1 MVRLILTAWIKLSQM
16 ERSLLSC
23 GQMQVRKHFTYR
35 IYWNWRAFVKYCESF
50 NSDFVMVV
58 NGQRIS
64 AFVSDCLCGI
74 KAITIHALKTG
85 RFMYDERWRKC

>member
-1 MVRLILTAWIKLSQM
+1 M
-16 ERSLLSC
+16 
-23 GQMQVRKHFTYR
+23 
-35 IYWNWRAFVKYCESF
+35 ESF
-50 NSDFVMVV
+50 DRDFVIVV

-85 RFMYDERWRKC
+85 RFTYDER

>member
-1 MVRLILTAWIKLSQM
+1 M
-16 ERSLLSC
+16 
-23 GQMQVRKHFTYR
+23 
-35 IYWNWRAFVKYCESF
+35 ESF

>member
-16 ERSLLSC
+16 EWSPLSR
-23 GQMQVRKHFTYR
+23 GQTQVRKHFTY
-35 IYWNWRAFVKYCESF
+35 ILTGIGEHLSNIVESF
-50 NSDFVMVV
+50 NGDFVMAV

-85 RFMYDERWRKC
+85 RFMYDERWK

>member
-1 MVRLILTAWIKLSQM
+1 M
-16 ERSLLSC
+16 ER
-23 GQMQVRKHFTYR
+23 
-35 IYWNWRAFVKYCESF
+35 F

-64 AFVSDCLCGI
+64 AFVSDYLCGM
-74 KAITIHALKTG
+74 KAIMINALKTG